1 MAAVVYVLGTLV
13 CLLCAVFLLAAYLR
27 VRNRLLLWSG
37 ICFVGLTCSNAL
49 IFVDLVLL
57 PQVDLYTYRLAVA
70 AIAMLFLVYGLIL
83 ETK

>member
-1 MAAVVYVLGTLV
+1 MAPWVYVLGTLV
-13 CLLCAVFLLAAYLR
+13 CLLCAVFLLRAYVR

-49 IFVDLVLL
+49 IFIDLILL
-57 PQVDLYTYRLAVA
+57 PQVDLYTYRLAMA
-70 AIAMLFLVYGLIL
+70 AIAMMFLIYGLIL